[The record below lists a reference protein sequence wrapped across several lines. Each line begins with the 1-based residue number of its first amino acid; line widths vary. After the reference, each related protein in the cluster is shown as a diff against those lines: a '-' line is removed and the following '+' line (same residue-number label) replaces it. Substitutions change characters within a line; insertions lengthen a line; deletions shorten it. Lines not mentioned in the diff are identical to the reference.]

1 MPRQLKIAV
10 IFLTAAIGVLL
21 LAVVA
26 YVLYVYLQYYRIDDG
41 QILTVSSEKTD
52 TIRTGKTYSVMTYNI
67 GFGAYGP
74 DFSFFMD
81 SGVMDTGEK
90 KTGRYGK
97 AIDRQSVTDNIA
109 GSVAAVRAAD
119 CDFVLR
125 RKWIRTDRAAITSTR
140 WPRSRKILPTLRCTP
155 SIFIRPICSGR

>member
-74 DFSFFMD
+74 DFSFLWTAGAWIRGRKRPGGTERR
-81 SGVMDTGEK
+81 S
-90 KTGRYGK
+90 TGR
-97 AIDRQSVTDNIA
+97 A
-109 GSVAAVRAAD
+109 
-119 CDFVLR
+119 
-125 RKWIRTDRAAITSTR
+125 
-140 WPRSRKILPTLRCTP
+140 
-155 SIFIRPICSGR
+155 